1 MRKLFPL
8 LAGFLMVVGIP
19 PASIAQQ
26 SEGPLGYIVDVTPLD
41 DRYETPDDG
50 AVDSDYVDTNEF
62 VTMATTPLTAI
73 PFPPSGGGW
82 ENLRSGDWDGPTGAA
97 SASGEYYCNTGAPKN
112 DVVSESIEFTQG
124 TFSWSHQISGTL
136 PSDTGNRSGPIGNYE
151 IDGFLTFAAAD
162 TGVGT
167 TGGSPAPLIPG
178 VVGGAS
184 IYIAPEDPRSI
195 V

>member
-1 MRKLFPL
+1 MRNLVPF
-8 LAGFLMVVGIP
+8 VVGILAVAGLP
-19 PASIAQQ
+19 SATVAQQ
-26 SEGPLGYIVDVTPLD
+26 AQGPLGYVVDVTPLE
-41 DRYETPDDG
+41 DRYETPDDAG
-50 AVDSDYVDTNEF
+50 ARVDTPEF
-62 VTMATTPLTAI
+62 VTIASTPLSAI
-73 PFPPSGGGW
+73 PAPPNGGGW
-82 ENLRSGDWDGPTGAA
+82 ENLRSGDWDGPTGPQAA
-97 SASGEYYCNTGAPKN
+97 SGQYYCNTGAPRT
-112 DVVSESIEFTQG
+112 DVVAESIPFTQG
-124 TFSWSHQISGTL
+124 TFSWSHQIGGTH

-151 IDGFLTFAAAD
+151 IDGLLTFAAAD